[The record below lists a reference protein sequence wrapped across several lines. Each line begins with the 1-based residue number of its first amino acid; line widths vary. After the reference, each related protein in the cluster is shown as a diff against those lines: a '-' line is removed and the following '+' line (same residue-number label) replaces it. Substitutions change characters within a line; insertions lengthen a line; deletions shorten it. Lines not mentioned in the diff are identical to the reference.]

1 MPVDKPQHTTLP
13 PTATTTESSATHE
26 VGKLA
31 FHQQLRAHIRAAV
44 QVVMEEIMCEEL
56 TQFVGAQWGE
66 STPNRKG
73 YRNGSYT
80 RESSDRLGSDPG
92 PESAPRP

>member
-13 PTATTTESSATHE
+13 PTATTESSAAHE
-26 VGKLA
+26 VVQQA

-44 QVVMEEIMCEEL
+44 RLVMEEIMREEL

-66 STPNRKG
+66 STPERKG

-80 RESSDRLGSDPG
+80 RDLATCGVYLGHLFG
-92 PESAPRP
+92 KIGT